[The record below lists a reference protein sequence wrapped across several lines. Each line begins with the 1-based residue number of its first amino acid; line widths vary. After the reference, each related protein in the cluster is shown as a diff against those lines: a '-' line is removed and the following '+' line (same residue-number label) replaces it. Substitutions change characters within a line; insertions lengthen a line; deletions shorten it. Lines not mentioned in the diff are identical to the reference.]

1 MLPLLLPNIQLL
13 LEDSAVN
20 VVKRCVQAT
29 APMHRYTLMWISQ
42 AHTVSSDMEL
52 AWIILS
58 GIKNKIVAMI
68 DHDNDG

>member
-13 LEDSAVN
+13 LEDSAVT
-20 VVKRCVQAT
+20 VVKRSVQAT
-29 APMHRYTLMWISQ
+29 AHLHRYTLLWITE
-42 AHTVSSDMEL
+42 AHNTSADMEL

-58 GIKNKIVAMI
+58 GIKAKIIAMI